1 MMREEMFRLE
11 LHEKSTTVV
20 FQGVDTWHDI
30 SNIPLQHDGTEMKS
44 TVENTSR
51 GLTDPPV

>member
-1 MMREEMFRLE
+1 MMLEEMFGLE

-30 SNIPLQHDGTEMKS
+30 SNTPLQHDGTELQS
-44 TVENTSR
+44 TVENTFR
-51 GLTDPPV
+51 D

>member
-1 MMREEMFRLE
+1 MMLEEMFGLK

-30 SNIPLQHDGTEMKS
+30 NIPLQHDGTELQS
-44 TVENTSR
+44 TVENTFR